1 MDGKNYKVGLVAA
14 ILILALCGGVPWV
27 VMRAQ
32 QAAQGS
38 ASSKAGGVSGG
49 TAPTRAEQAAQG
61 SGLSDAARDKV
72 ITYFRERFGVPDTVK
87 LSLGSAHP
95 SIAVPSFNEAVLNLD
110 DGKKQG
116 TQLLLISKDMRFL
129 IVVNGKIVDLN
140 QNSAEEMVQR
150 IHETF
155 KTPANQKLSMGAF
168 KPSLSSDFEQG
179 TLTVDSGQAKQDIVV
194 LRSRDGKHLILSEI
208 FNLTVDPK
216 QLALRTIALHDE
228 PTQGP
233 ADAPVT
239 IVEYADLQCPTCA
252 HMHEFLETQ
261 VVPRYGNKVRV
272 VFKEYPLPMH
282 DWSLIA
288 AVACQCAYEIN
299 PPSYVLLR
307 SAIFRNQQFINITNL
322 REMLLSN
329 GEQAG
334 VDRVKLAGCLDAR
347 STLPRV
353 QRDLAEG
360 KRVTVD
366 RTPTLFINGRK
377 MVGLPSDDAYFQAID
392 AILGGK

>member
-1 MDGKNYKVGLVAA
+1 MLV
-14 ILILALCGGVPWV
+14 LSGGVPWV
-27 VMRAQ
+27 GMRAAP
-32 QAAQGS
+32 AAQV
-38 ASSKAGGVSGG
+38 SSI
-49 TAPTRAEQAAQG
+49 
-61 SGLSDAARDKV
+61 SDATRDKIILYV
-72 ITYFRERFGVPDTVK
+72 RERLGIPDAVK
-87 LSLGSAHP
+87 LSLGAAHP
-95 SIAVPSFNEAVLNLD
+95 SSAVPGFNEATLNMD

-116 TQLLLISKDMRFL
+116 TQSLLVSKDSRYL
-129 IVVNGKIVDLN
+129 ILVNNRIIDLT
-140 QNSAEEMVQR
+140 QNSAEEMAQR

-155 KTPANQKLSMGAF
+155 KIPPNVKVSVGGF
-168 KPSLSSDFEQG
+168 KPSVSPDFEQG
-179 TLTVDSGQAKQDIVV
+179 NLSVENGPAKQEAV
-194 LRSRDGKHLILSEI
+194 LLLSRDGKHLLVSEI
-208 FNLTVDPK
+208 YNLTVDPK
-216 QLALRTIALHDE
+216 QLALHTISLQDE

-233 ADAPVT
+233 ANAPVT

-252 HMHEFLETQ
+252 VMQEFLETK

-282 DWSLIA
+282 DWSLVA

-299 PPSYVLLR
+299 PPSYVPLR

-347 STLPRV
+347 STLPRI
-353 QRDLAEG
+353 QRDVAEA
-360 KRVTVD
+360 KRVNVD

-377 MVGLPSDDAYFQAID
+377 MVGLPSDDAYFQTID
-392 AILGGK
+392 AILGGGK